1 MIYKLKNKFNN
12 QFSKIAGDKTTS
24 NEVKFDERNGRWV
37 AIRRVVEEEYFL
49 TEQEAQ
55 NWVAQQYILRNQLLE
70 TQQIQ
75 KTQPEKQNPVINTDT
90 NQIPRPQQNTQVIP
104 KPTTD
109 KKPILQTKEQKLGL
123 PVDSDNPNTFLPVAN
138 NKKLICKYTF
148 KI

>member
-24 NEVKFDERNGRWV
+24 NEIKFDERNGRWV
-37 AIRRVVEEEYFL
+37 AVRRVTEEEYFL

-70 TQQIQ
+70 TQR
-75 KTQPEKQNPVINTDT
+75 PEKQNPVVNT
-90 NQIPRPQQNTQVIP
+90 NQASPMPQQNVQVAP
-104 KPTTD
+104 KPTPD

-138 NKKLICKYTF
+138 NRRLICKYTF